1 MIKNIGETKT
11 APKNHIVYMGACDNF
26 NWMSHYTKEM
36 VVEKTAIAPETSI
49 YTLYSVS
56 LLLSYFESQTKG
68 VCKDRPTST
77 TQLIVNW

>member
-1 MIKNIGETKT
+1 MIKDIGETKT
-11 APKNHIVYMGACDNF
+11 APKNHIVDNMRAGDNF

-56 LLLSYFESQTKG
+56 RLELL
-68 VCKDRPTST
+68 
-77 TQLIVNW
+77 